1 MVKFKSYLIAVILG
15 IALAFASVVIVG
27 YGAAISVPAE
37 ILKALTQ
44 ISDLLA
50 FVVVDFF
57 TIAVPLAVAFLLL
70 AFVCKFFFKRPDDKF
85 YLLLLAPLVLL
96 NVYFLLQ
103 SPPQLNIIVPMLPR
117 YLLLAICFYF
127 LVRSNKPANA

>member
-1 MVKFKSYLIAVILG
+1 MVKFKNYLMAVTLG
-15 IALAFASVVIVG
+15 IALAFASIVIVG
-27 YGAAISVPAE
+27 YGAAVPVPVE
-37 ILKALTQ
+37 LLKELTQ

-70 AFVCKFFFKRPDDKF
+70 AYICKFVFKKPDDKF
-85 YLLLLAPLVLL
+85 FVLLLAPLVLL
-96 NVYFLLQ
+96 HVYFLLQ
-103 SPPQLNIIVPMLPR
+103 SPPQLNVIVPMLPR

-127 LVRSNKPANA
+127 IVRSSKSANA